1 MGIDKHF
8 LQVKHILL
16 QTIRHLLNLDE
27 LMAVV
32 FVEHALHA
40 NCNTALFAKILD
52 GFVRVA
58 GAKNICLSTFYRV
71 GKEKH
76 FRREHVLSSLY
87 NRDNLLVFDKLPWIS
102 GLYYSLASGATF
114 VLLS

>member
-1 MGIDKHF
+1 MCIYKHF

-16 QTIRHLLNLDE
+16 QTIRHLLYLYE

-32 FVEHALHA
+32 FVEHALHTH
-40 NCNTALFAKILD
+40 CNTALFAKILY

-58 GAKNICLSTFYRV
+58 GAKNVSLSSLHCV

-76 FRREHVLSSLY
+76 LRREHVLSSL
-87 NRDNLLVFDKLPWIS
+87 
-102 GLYYSLASGATF
+102 
-114 VLLS
+114 